1 MKPCRLHIVGASGS
15 GTSTLGRAVAGAWSV
30 PFHDSDDY
38 FWQPTEPPYTLRRE
52 VAERLD
58 LVARMFLPRKAWV
71 LSGSVMG
78 WGEPFAASFDLVV
91 FLQVDPAV
99 RLARLRQR
107 EASRIGAAAIA
118 PGGALHQS
126 HVDFMAW
133 AAGYDDPAFTG
144 RSLRR
149 HEAWLA
155 ALGVPVLR
163 LDGDRPTGDLVAEIA
178 AVLPGP

>member
-1 MKPCRLHIVGASGS
+1 MKPCRLHIIGASGS

-38 FWQPTEPPYTLRRE
+38 FWQPTEPPYTARRD

-58 LVARMFLPRKAWV
+58 LVERMFLPRKAWV

-78 WGEPFAASFDLVV
+78 WGEPFAAAFDRVV
-91 FLQVDPAV
+91 FLHLDPV
-99 RLARLRQR
+99 LRLARLHRR
-107 EASRIGAAAIA
+107 EALRIGAATIA
-118 PGGALHQS
+118 PGGAHHQS
-126 HVDFMAW
+126 HLDFMAW
-133 AAGYDDPAFTG
+133 AASYDDPAFSG

-155 ALGVPVLR
+155 TLGVPVLR
-163 LDGDRPTGDLVAEIA
+163 LAGDRPTADLLAEI
-178 AVLPGP
+178 VGD

>member
-1 MKPCRLHIVGASGS
+1 MKPCRLHIIGASGS

-38 FWQPTEPPYTLRRE
+38 FWQPTEPPYTLRRD

-58 LVARMFLPRKAWV
+58 LVARMFLPRRAWV

-78 WGEPFAASFDLVV
+78 WGEPFAPAFDLVV
-91 FLQVDPAV
+91 FLQVDPAI

-107 EASRIGAAAIA
+107 EALRVGAAALA
-118 PGGALHQS
+118 PGGVLHQS
-126 HVDFMAW
+126 HVEFMAW
-133 AAGYDDPAFTG
+133 AASYDDPDFTG

-155 ALGVPVLR
+155 ALAVPVLR

-178 AVLPGP
+178 AFQTGP

>member
-38 FWQPTEPPYTLRRE
+38 YWQPTEPPYTARRD

-58 LVARMFLPRKAWV
+58 LVERMFLPRQAWV

-78 WGEPFAASFDLVV
+78 WGEPFAASFDQVV
-91 FLQVDPAV
+91 FLHLDPAT
-99 RLARLRQR
+99 RLARLHRR
-107 EASRIGAAAIA
+107 EALRIGTAAIA
-118 PGGALHQS
+118 PGGTHHQS
-126 HVDFMAW
+126 YTDFMAW
-133 AAGYDDPAFTG
+133 AASYDDPAFTG

-163 LDGDRPTGDLVAEIA
+163 LAGDRPTEALVAEID
-178 AVLPGP
+178 GK